1 MFCSGF
7 TYENVKRSSGVALA
21 GVRLAEVEPE
31 IQVFFLCIEL
41 KEQNGNFDY
50 FPLILIDPHPLTG
63 FKSVLIFLYV

>member
-31 IQVFFLCIEL
+31 IQVFFLCIKL
-41 KEQNGNFDY
+41 KKNKMEDQRNF
-50 FPLILIDPHPLTG
+50 IDRDHLTG
-63 FKSVLIFLYV
+63 FKSVLIFL